1 MKKRESK
8 NNNDLLKRIY
18 FFECKRC
25 AKCCSSKNIL
35 VTLTHKDLQRLYE
48 HFGSIEKLLE
58 YIAFYQPENEK
69 HYHLLKEKMK
79 VPAFKTLRGLA
90 YIGLLKKPNS
100 SECFFLEGNSCL
112 IYPIRPKACANYP
125 LAFSVDKKGILKVGV
140 AGSTK
145 VLKTSCKGILKPAS
159 KRTYFKKDVEKSG
172 IATIKELKRLDYLA
186 KIWNEMVDT
195 GTVVPT
201 VRNLLLFILSQEEDN
216 NSFIVRAAVDAK
228 I

>member
-8 NNNDLLKRIY
+8 NKNNLLKRIY

-25 AKCCSSKNIL
+25 AKCCSSENIL

-69 HYHLLKEKMK
+69 HYYLLKEKMK

-100 SECFFLEGNSCL
+100 SECIFLKGNSCL
-112 IYPIRPKACANYP
+112 IYPIRPRACANYP

-145 VLKTSCKGILKPAS
+145 VLKTSCKGLLHPTS
-159 KRTYFKKDVEKSG
+159 KRTYFKKDVEKTG
-172 IATIKELKRLDYLA
+172 IDTEKELKRLDYLA
-186 KIWNEMVDT
+186 KIWNEMVDK
-195 GTVVPT
+195 GAVVPT
-201 VRNLLLFILSQEEDN
+201 VRNLLLFLLEEDN
-216 NSFIVRAAVDAK
+216 NSFLVRAAVDAK